1 MIENFREG
9 VDTVTNMLPYS
20 PSNDILVEYLGYYQ
34 GFDAQGRADIVKHNI
49 KVSDTEYKKALKL
62 GASTFFKEILDPKT
76 NRALLLDM
84 LEDEYF
90 KFGFEAAPFVEHSTY
105 DKV

>member
-9 VDTVTNMLPYS
+9 VDTATNMLPYS
-20 PSNDILVEYLGYYQ
+20 PSNEILVEYLGYYQ
-34 GFDAQGRADIVKHNI
+34 GLDIQSRAELVKHNI
-49 KVSDTEYKKALKL
+49 ELSETEYKTKLKL
-62 GASTFFKEILDPKT
+62 YSEVFFKEILNPQT
-76 NRALLLDM
+76 NRELLVDM

>member
-9 VDTVTNMLPYS
+9 DTVTNMLPYS
-20 PSNDILVEYLGYYQ
+20 PRNDILVEYLGYYK
-34 GFDAQGRADIVKHNI
+34 GFDITGRAELVKHNI
-49 KVSDTEYKKALKL
+49 ELSEIEYKTKLKL
-62 GASTFFKEILDPKT
+62 YATTFFKEILDPKT
-76 NRALLLDM
+76 NRVLLVDM

-90 KFGFEAAPFVEHSTY
+90 KFGFDAAPFVEHSTY